1 MCERYRPHNTTSL
14 LVERLGVGG
23 GGSDVSVTSSLVR
36 AGGELQIMGSLEVG
50 VTRALVRTSVVSGEV
65 EFFCKA
71 GKHCGFWVK
80 HCRSWLSLRSEME
93 RAAAEHSCDI
103 DVSPMQAVEVVNKFW
118 ATTTN

>member
-36 AGGELQIMGSLEVG
+36 AGGELQSLGSLEVG
-50 VTRALVRTSVVSGEV
+50 VTRALVGRGVVSGEV
-65 EFFCKA
+65 EFSCFKA

-80 HCRSWLSLRSEME
+80 HCLKMCEL
-93 RAAAEHSCDI
+93 
-103 DVSPMQAVEVVNKFW
+103 EV
-118 ATTTN
+118 